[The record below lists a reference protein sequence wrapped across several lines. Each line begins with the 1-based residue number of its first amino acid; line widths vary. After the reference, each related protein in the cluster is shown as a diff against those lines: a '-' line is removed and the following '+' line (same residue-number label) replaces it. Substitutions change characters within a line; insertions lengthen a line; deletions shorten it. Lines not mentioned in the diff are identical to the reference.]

1 MANVNQVSFKSTCN
15 HKVIVEE
22 LIDSELKGIVGGTV
36 ILDSSSQIIAIS
48 TDGNDAIIQDSSQE
62 VVNLKNKQRTR
73 RRRIFTLV
81 NGVREIIDS
90 TVTSAI

>member
-22 LIDSELKGIVGGTV
+22 LIDSELKGIVGGTIV
-36 ILDSSSQIIAIS
+36 VDSSSQITVSS

-73 RRRIFTLV
+73 RRRIFTLL
-81 NGVREIIDS
+81 NGEREIRDS
-90 TVTSAI
+90 TVTLPI

>member
-1 MANVNQVSFKSTCN
+1 MANINQVSFKSTCN
-15 HKVIVEE
+15 HKFIVEE

-36 ILDSSSQIIAIS
+36 ISDSSSQITVIS

-73 RRRIFTLV
+73 RRRIFTLI